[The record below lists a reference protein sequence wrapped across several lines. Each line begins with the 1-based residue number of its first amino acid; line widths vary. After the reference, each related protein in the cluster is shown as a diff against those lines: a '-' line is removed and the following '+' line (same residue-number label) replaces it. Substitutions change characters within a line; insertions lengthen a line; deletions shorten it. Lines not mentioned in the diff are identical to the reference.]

1 MPDTQTELRRARLE
15 RTEFRRIAP
24 AVDAALLAM
33 GKAVAES
40 GLEPALL
47 ELVKLRASQMNGC
60 AFCVQY
66 HTNLARQAGVEREKL
81 DLLPAWHDAGLYSAR
96 ERAALGWTEALTAM
110 RAENEAAYACAVDA
124 FGADEVVFLTA
135 AIANINAWN
144 RVAGGLRF
152 SPPRA
157 V

>member
-1 MPDTQTELRRARLE
+1 MPDTQAGLARARLE
-15 RTEFRRIAP
+15 RTEFQRIAP
-24 AVDAALLAM
+24 AVNAALLAM

-40 GLEPALL
+40 SLEPALI

-66 HTNLARQAGVEREKL
+66 HTNLARQAGVAREKL
-81 DLLPAWHDAGLYSAR
+81 DLLPAWHDAGLYSPR
-96 ERAALGWTEALTAM
+96 ERAALAWTEALTEM
-110 RAENEAAYACAVDA
+110 RTENAAAYACVADA
-124 FGADEVVFLTA
+124 FAAQEIVFLTA

-144 RVAGGLRF
+144 RIASGLRF
-152 SPPRA
+152 SPPAA